1 MTWNPKVLHL
11 PCYSYEITLII
22 AKKENYDHNQAND
35 WEPFVLLL
43 Q

>member
-22 AKKENYDHNQAND
+22 AKKNYDHNQAND
-35 WEPFVLLL
+35 GELFVSLL